1 MYLTCNGSVDPV
13 GMDPDNIQ
21 LRFSAAT
28 LCADEPVTLT
38 LRQDSTGAVVDTTTL
53 RLPAAPLWRPAARL
67 HAGERYR
74 WTVRAV
80 ARTGKPVEETAYF
93 ETLPPLTA
101 GRWVAA
107 PAYDGMVQ
115 EFCQSFTARAGEQLR
130 LYLCGLGFF
139 RAYCNGRPVDTAYF
153 VPLLTDYDI
162 RHTDNPLLAHE
173 SAAHRC
179 CCYTYSLDGLVQ
191 PGENRLTVLVAP
203 GYYCNEDRRGMEP
216 DFSFDKPKLFFEL
229 HRAGHVPVAVSA
241 PGETAV
247 RSTGCR
253 STLYRGDV
261 IRFGKNPRP
270 YAPSV
275 AATPPAGRWI
285 SPAPC
290 EDRVLE
296 TLSPV
301 ETIRTADGLLLDFGK
316 NHSGMLHFTAQGAP
330 GDVIRVAFAEKLRA
344 DGTLNPA
351 TSGWHGCDPASG
363 EPVVMEQEAT
373 YILSGEVDTI
383 EPQFHWNAYRYARL
397 TVPPGVELGA
407 VQSRFITAGLRQDGR
422 FTCSEP
428 TLNKLHEAFLLT
440 FRCNAHC
447 GVLSDCPHREKL
459 PYTGDGRLVMASAW
473 YLLDCREFYEKWLED
488 LLDAQQTDGL
498 IPNSAP
504 YLGGGGGYAWANA
517 LCTVARLLYGFT
529 GDRSVPERAYPA
541 VRRLL
546 EYYAAKQDPD
556 GAIRHNG
563 HSWMLGDWLA
573 PEMVASDVYYISTVC
588 YLEAAR
594 TALWLA
600 RLVAPADVPALTRQC
615 MAIREAINRCF
626 FHPDTLCYGNGVQ
639 GEDVLALAYA
649 LPPPETAQRLRE
661 KVRRHYTEETGYH
674 LDTGIVLTPV
684 LIRYLTDAGMA
695 DIAYW
700 IMTAPDYP
708 SYAAML
714 EGETTLSEHWSRRW
728 PDYRIGADGSSIVK
742 GGQEL
747 SHCHPMLGS
756 TVAWLYERVA
766 GLELTRLCEGV
777 VTVHPAVLELLTHAA
792 AEKETPFG
800 KAAVAWRRE
809 NGTVQLTVEIPNAL
823 RGEVE
828 LTYPAAAATVCGAE
842 KYTAAMPEGRLRLQL
857 PAGRWTITL
866 TREDEEP

>member
-1 MYLTCNGSVDPV
+1 MHLTCNGRVNPTGVDPENV
-13 GMDPDNIQ
+13 I

-38 LRQDSTGAVVDTTTL
+38 LRQDSTGRTVDTTSL
-53 RLPAAPLWRPAARL
+53 RLPAAPLWRPAVRL
-67 HAGERYR
+67 GVGERYC
-74 WTVRAV
+74 WTVRAI
-80 ARTGKPVEETAYF
+80 ARTGEPVEETACF
-93 ETLPPLTA
+93 ETLPLLAA
-101 GRWVAA
+101 GRWVCA
-107 PAYDGMVQ
+107 PAYDGAVEEYCQTFTVQ
-115 EFCQSFTARAGEQLR
+115 AGESLR

-139 RAYCNGRPVDTAYF
+139 RAYCNGHPVDTAYF

-162 RHTDNPLLAHE
+162 RTNDNPLLAHE

-216 DFSFDKPKLFFEL
+216 DFSFDQPKLFFEI
-229 HRAGHVPVAVSA
+229 HRMGCGPVAASA
-241 PGETAV
+241 PGVTAV
-247 RSTGCR
+247 RSTDCY
-253 STLYRGDV
+253 STLYRGDR
-261 IRFGKNPRP
+261 ICFGENRHA
-270 YAPSV
+270 YVPSV
-275 AATPPAGRWI
+275 AATPPAARWT

-296 TLSPV
+296 TLSPA
-301 ETIRTADGLLLDFGK
+301 ETHRTADGWLLDFGK

-330 GDVIRVAFAEKLRA
+330 GDTVRVAFAEKLRA
-344 DGTLNPA
+344 DGTLNLD
-351 TSGWHGCDPASG
+351 TSGWHGYDSAIDKT
-363 EPVVMEQEAT
+363 VVMNQEAAYT
-373 YILSGEVDTI
+373 LSGGVDVI
-383 EPQFHWNAYRYARL
+383 EPQFHWNAYRYAHL
-397 TVPPGVELGA
+397 TAPPGVEIGEI
-407 VQSRFITAGLRQDGR
+407 QSRFITANLRQDGR
-422 FTCSEP
+422 FSCSEP
-428 TLNKLHEAFLLT
+428 TFNALHEAFLLT

-447 GVLSDCPHREKL
+447 GALSDCPHREKL

-488 LLDAQQTDGL
+488 LLDSQQTDGL

-517 LCTVARLLYGFT
+517 LCTAAWQLYGFT

-541 VRRLL
+541 VCRLL
-546 EYYAAKQDPD
+546 EYYATKQDPD

-573 PEMVASDVYYISTVC
+573 PDMVASDVYYISTVC

-600 RLVAPADVPALTRQC
+600 RLVAPADVPKLTRQC
-615 MAIREAINRCF
+615 LAIREAINRCF
-626 FHPDTLCYGNGVQ
+626 FHPDTLSYGNGVQ

-649 LPPPETAQRLRE
+649 LPPPEVAEPLRE
-661 KVRRHYTEETGYH
+661 KVHRHYTEETDYH

-695 DIAYW
+695 DVAYR
-700 IMTAPDYP
+700 IMAAPDYP

-728 PDYRIGADGSSIVK
+728 PDYRIGADGSTVVK

-766 GLELTRLCEGV
+766 GLDLTRLCEGV
-777 VTVHPAVLELLTHAA
+777 VMVRPALLEQLTDAA
-792 AEKETPFG
+792 AEKETAFG
-800 KAAVAWRRE
+800 KAAVSWRRE
-809 NGTVQLTVEIPNAL
+809 NGTVQLTLEIPNAL
-823 RGEVE
+823 QGEVA
-828 LTYPAAAATVCGAE
+828 LSYPAAIATISGMNESTVP
-842 KYTAAMPEGRLRLQL
+842 MPGGQLQLRL
-857 PAGRWTITL
+857 PTGKWTITL
-866 TREDEEP
+866 TREDDEP